1 MSFGREIH
9 RCFDEHGPITVLDD
23 GNKRYLAFGE
33 GDEQSCQLK
42 SAPFQLQH
50 DYTQAMLLVLL
61 FKQPRSMILLGVG
74 GGTIVSALHQFLPD
88 LHMHLVELRPKV
100 LDVAYKY
107 FQLPR
112 GDRVTVSL
120 EDASEFL
127 ESGEVAKADLLVSD
141 LFSSEGLDLQQTQS
155 WFIERCARLLNDDG
169 WLVLNCWQIHK
180 SEQEMLAALK
190 EHFEDVRGC
199 STMDGNWVILAGKKA
214 DRSSAAQL
222 KDRAKIWSK
231 TLGYS
236 LLSSLSRLKPLN

>member
-1 MSFGREIH
+1 MSFGKEIH
-9 RCFDEHGPITVLDD
+9 RCYDEHGPITVLDD

-61 FKQPRSMILLGVG
+61 FTKPRSMILLGVG
-74 GGTIVSALHQFLPD
+74 GGTIVSALHQFLPNMT
-88 LHMHLVELRPKV
+88 MHLVELRPKV

-112 GDRVTVSL
+112 DKRVSVSL

-127 ESGEVAKADLLVSD
+127 ESSEVAKADLLFSD
-141 LFSSEGLDLQQTQS
+141 LFGSEGLDLQQTQS
-155 WFIERCARLLNDDG
+155 WFIERCAQLLNDDG

-180 SEQEMLAALK
+180 GEHEMLAALR
-190 EHFEDVRGC
+190 EHFADVRGC
-199 STMDGNWVILAGKKA
+199 STAEGNWVIFAGKKA
-214 DRSSAAQL
+214 DNSSVTQL
-222 KDRAKIWSK
+222 KDSAKKWSK
-231 TLGYS
+231 TVGYS
-236 LLSSLSRLKPLN
+236 LLSSLSRLKPLS